1 MDAPLA
7 ASAAA
12 LWMGLLTSVSPCP
25 LAANIAAVSY
35 VGREV
40 GSRRHTLVA
49 GLLYTLG
56 RASAY
61 AALAALLVGGL
72 LSIPEVALFLQSH
85 MNRLLGP
92 LLVGVGLVLLEW
104 VRLPGFG
111 SRLYVRTGERLVKVG
126 LYGAL
131 PLGAVLALAFC
142 PVSAGLFFGGLIPL
156 ALDHR
161 SAVWLPALYGLGT
174 GLPVVVFAGLVSAGL
189 AWVGSAFHRL
199 QVVELWARRVTAA
212 VVIAVGLYY
221 TWSFT
226 VQGRFVPLAASSLRE
241 GVP

>member
-1 MDAPLA
+1 MDATLA
-7 ASAAA
+7 VSATA
-12 LWMGLLTSVSPCP
+12 LWLGLLTSVSPCP
-25 LAANIAAVSY
+25 LAANIAAMSY

-40 GSRRHTLVA
+40 GSRRRTLLA

-56 RASAY
+56 RALSY

-72 LSIPEVALFLQSH
+72 LSIPQVALFLQTH
-85 MNRLLGP
+85 MNRILGP
-92 LLVGVGLVLLEW
+92 LLVAVGLVLLEW
-104 VRLPGFG
+104 VRLPAFG
-111 SRLYVRTGERLVKVG
+111 SQLYDRTGARLVKAG
-126 LYGAL
+126 LVGAL

-156 ALDHR
+156 ALEHQ
-161 SAVWLPALYGLGT
+161 SSLWLPALYGIGT
-174 GLPVVVFAGLVSAGL
+174 GLPVVVFAVLLSAGL

-199 QVVELWARRVTAA
+199 QAVERWARRATAA

-226 VQGRFVPLAASSLRE
+226 VRGGSSL
-241 GVP
+241 